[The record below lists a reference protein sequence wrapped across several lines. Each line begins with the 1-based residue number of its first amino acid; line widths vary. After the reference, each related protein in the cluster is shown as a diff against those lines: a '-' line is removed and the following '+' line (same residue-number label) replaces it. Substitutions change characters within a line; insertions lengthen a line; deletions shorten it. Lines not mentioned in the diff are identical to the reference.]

1 MAFAAD
7 PMARA
12 VTNKAFMI
20 ANDMDVKTIPFAN
33 LTSFKRT
40 KRLMPRDANKTRKN
54 AICKGWISGPAPF
67 SKVVC
72 NHLVKNPLV
81 LQRIDAMINKA
92 LAFDK
97 PAEGSGS
104 ICLFVMNYLFSNRVG
119 DCNSSEKPHTL
130 HVASLLFDKLPWRAG
145 YAFQHKA
152 LLQQHPIEPKLT
164 SQHDGTKI

>member
-20 ANDMDVKTIPFAN
+20 ANEMDVNTMPFAN

-54 AICKGWISGPAPF
+54 AICNGWISGPASF

-72 NHLVKNPLV
+72 NHLVKKPLV

-92 LAFDK
+92 LAFVN
-97 PAEGSGS
+97 PAQDSDS
-104 ICLFVMNYLFSNRVG
+104 ICLVVMNYLFSNRVG
-119 DCNSSEKPHTL
+119 ACNSSEKPRTL
-130 HVASLLFDKLPWRAG
+130 HVASLLFDKLPWQLN
-145 YAFQHKA
+145 YEFQHKA
-152 LLQQHPIEPKLT
+152 LLLQHPIGPKLT
-164 SQHDGTKI
+164 FQHDGITI